1 MPWLHYWAVSI
12 HISSL
17 HTAKATA
24 SSDFEKHY
32 KRHCNA
38 RSNIQK
44 AREIYERSVAQHNEI
59 REKHNDVQKD
69 FLELKKIVSDVSTVL
84 SKCEMT

>member
-1 MPWLHYWAVSI
+1 MLI
-12 HISSL
+12 F
-17 HTAKATA
+17 TENTDKATS

-59 REKHNDVQKD
+59 REKHNDVRKD
-69 FLELKKIVSDVSTVL
+69 FLELKKIVSDVSPSLL
-84 SKCEMT
+84 S